1 MALIFFA
8 VRVSIFKQ
16 TEITRAITK
25 LMFAIWNNST
35 GINAGLQ
42 ASES

>member
-25 LMFAIWNNST
+25 LMFAI
-35 GINAGLQ
+35 GITILVSMHDSKRKQ
-42 ASES
+42 R